1 MPVGARDFPKISAL
15 FIVGRQSLLRKLAM
29 VDLEQLKSL
38 KALLDNGALQG
49 HTRCTLTT
57 PRVCTPYI
65 LTSVHCS

>member
-1 MPVGARDFPKISAL
+1 MPATFPKISAL

-49 HTRCTLTT
+49 HTRCTLSLTT